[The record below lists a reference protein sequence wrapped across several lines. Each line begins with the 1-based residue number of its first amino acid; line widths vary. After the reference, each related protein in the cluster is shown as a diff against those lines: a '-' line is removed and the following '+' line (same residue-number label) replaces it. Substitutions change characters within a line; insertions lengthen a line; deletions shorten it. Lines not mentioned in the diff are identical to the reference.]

1 MAAER
6 GTSPAGGGRSR
17 GRRGVSRRTLLV
29 GGGTAAVLGG
39 VGYGMREDLRGLW
52 YRIPGNA
59 APRIEGEVDFP
70 EARWV
75 AASGANWR
83 LASRPHDFT
92 VDRVVIHVIQGS
104 YATALRVFQDAG
116 HGAATHYVVRTSD
129 GRVAQMVRELDV
141 AYHAG
146 NRSYNERSVGI
157 EHEGFVDRP
166 EDFTD
171 GMYRASA
178 RLTADICDR
187 YSLPK
192 DREHIVGHNEVPG
205 ADHTDPGPHWDW
217 ERYLRMVRDARPVPR
232 PSATPVSG

>member
-1 MAAER
+1 MTAAPPDR
-6 GTSPAGGGRSR
+6 SRRGGRR
-17 GRRGVSRRTLLV
+17 VSRRALLL
-29 GGGTAAVLGG
+29 GGTAAVLGG
-39 VGYGMREDLRGLW
+39 VGLSQRDELAKLW
-52 YRIPGNA
+52 YQVPGNEV
-59 APRIEGEVDFP
+59 PRKPGEVDYP
-70 EARWV
+70 GADWV
-75 AASGANWR
+75 AASSQNWR
-83 LASRPHDFT
+83 LASRPLDFAI
-92 VDRVVIHVIQGS
+92 DRVVVHVIQGS
-104 YATALRVFQDAG
+104 YATALDVFQNPL
-116 HGAATHYVVRTSD
+116 HRAATHYVVRTSD
-129 GRVAQMVRELDV
+129 GRVAQTVRELDV

-146 NRSYNERSVGI
+146 NRSYNERSIGI

-187 YSLPK
+187 YSIPK

-232 PSATPVSG
+232 TGASAVRAGTAR